1 MFPEGATFF
10 FDQSANKLNSPAVSD
25 FRQYV
30 KVGDI
35 IRFIKPGVNNVTLPT
50 FNRVS
55 AITDN
60 NTKITLVAETDVTG
74 VCDGSLLTADAT
86 ITTLDVVGAKLER
99 AEEPGKRVRLQNE
112 NVSSLNLFDSNYI
125 VRKSITK
132 NITSTGS
139 FTFTVND
146 LGDNDLFLEP
156 YSDLNYCLTWE
167 TGGKEIIL
175 DAQAT
180 LSADLKSITFNN
192 LSQTGN
198 ATLIFTCK
206 RNKLV
211 SKSKTVTRCVDL
223 IINRSRLDGAGIT
236 TTSFNDGLTTNGVYG
251 TRVQDE
257 SISLNF
263 PDVTRILGSIRV

>member
-1 MFPEGATFF
+1 M
-10 FDQSANKLNSPAVSD
+10 Q
-25 FRQYV
+25 

-55 AITDN
+55 GITDN
-60 NTKITLVAETDVTG
+60 NTKITLVAVPSVTG
-74 VCDGSLLTADAT
+74 VCDGALLTADAT

-132 NITSTGS
+132 NITATN

-167 TGGKEIIL
+167 SGGKEIIL

-198 ATLIFTCK
+198 ATLVFTCK

-223 IINRSRLDGAGIT
+223 IIQQIK
-236 TTSFNDGLTTNGVYG
+236 
-251 TRVQDE
+251 TRWCRYHNY
-257 SISLNF
+257 I
-263 PDVTRILGSIRV
+263 I